1 VSLARVGAAFLA
13 LLARARVR
21 RRPPV
26 RLVQPRPR
34 ALAIG
39 VDIQLLSERAAVGVP
54 ELLGDVLGRAA
65 QVGEVGAAEMA
76 QVVRVHSLRLAVGVQ
91 PAPVGGQ
98 PRPARME
105 CQYPSRGG

>member
-1 VSLARVGAAFLA
+1 MSLARVGAAFLA

-39 VDIQLLSERAAVGVP
+39 VDIHLLSERAAVGVP

-76 QVVRVHSLRLAVGVQ
+76 QVVRVHSLRLAVGSSQ
-91 PAPVGGQ
+91 RRSAASPDA
-98 PRPARME
+98 ARME